1 MKRTIASI
9 SLALAI
15 IFPRLAYSQEGNPA
29 YWLLMPLFGQISE
42 CSKYGE
48 EMREQMKASLAIAAK
63 TSHGV
68 LPSEVWTL
76 HAAAIASKAN
86 QSATPE
92 IKKAC
97 DVLIEQYRSPQFTA
111 RFRQYLATQLVSSE
125 SLRCIVQQP
134 RTAAQLKSAWLKAFS
149 RNSFEMT
156 EEVIDTLAAAMVQPL
171 NGRNPPR
178 IEECEQIVRYLDSS
192 EFDNQ
197 YSEAGVRRLFEG
209 RK

>member
-1 MKRTIASI
+1 MKRSIAI
-9 SLALAI
+9 VSLALVI
-15 IFPRLAYSQEGNPA
+15 ILSRLAYCQEGNPA

-63 TSHGV
+63 TSRGA

-76 HAAAIASKAN
+76 LAAAIASKAN
-86 QSATPE
+86 QSETPE

-97 DVLIEQYRSPQFTA
+97 DALIEQYRSPQFTS
-111 RFRQYLATQLVSSE
+111 RFRQYLATQLVSNE

-134 RTAAQLKSAWLKAFS
+134 RTAAQLKSAWLKAFY

-156 EEVIDTLAAAMVQPL
+156 EELIDTLAAAMVEPL
-171 NGRNPPR
+171 NGRTPPR
-178 IEECEQIVRYLDSS
+178 IEDCEQIVHYLDSS
-192 EFDNQ
+192 EFDIQ
-197 YSEAGVRRLFEG
+197 YSEAGVRKLFDG